1 MTQQRLSRTLFISLL
16 STRVMSKLRCSEVCC
31 VASWKRC
38 TTGHDVAMR
47 QSNTHMAI
55 VVTNTVYM
63 DKRKNLEATMDR
75 GLTVAWILAKGTSSM
90 QLLPWRHGDV
100 VCRR

>member
-1 MTQQRLSRTLFISLL
+1 
-16 STRVMSKLRCSEVCC
+16 
-31 VASWKRC
+31 
-38 TTGHDVAMR
+38 MR

-75 GLTVAWILAKGTSSM
+75 GLTVAWILAQVDASRCLFP
-90 QLLPWRHGDV
+90 LLNQHHVQGIARPRLAL
-100 VCRR
+100 RRVHQARNFYLGAMAM

>member
-75 GLTVAWILAKGTSSM
+75 GLTVAWILAKVGASPCLFP
-90 QLLPWRHGDV
+90 LLN
-100 VCRR
+100 